1 MLFSGCAEQKTNL
14 SIVRYIGLFDVAL
27 QYKYLY
33 NKHSFKEKTMFTFQ
47 SVLDNAVKGAKSSL
61 SYVQDKEVRTNLETV
76 IDANADF
83 ANVIYQTNLTFA
95 KLVVE
100 KMGTSELTKP
110 FADAA
115 KKFVAEVK

>member
-1 MLFSGCAEQKTNL
+1 
-14 SIVRYIGLFDVAL
+14 
-27 QYKYLY
+27 
-33 NKHSFKEKTMFTFQ
+33 MFTFQ
-47 SVLDNAVKGAKSSL
+47 SVLDNAVKGAKSTL
-61 SYVQDKEVRTNLETV
+61 SYVEDKEVRTNLETV

-83 ANVIYQTNLTFA
+83 ATTIYQTNLTFA

>member
-1 MLFSGCAEQKTNL
+1 
-14 SIVRYIGLFDVAL
+14 
-27 QYKYLY
+27 
-33 NKHSFKEKTMFTFQ
+33 MFTFQ
-47 SVLDNAVKGAKSSL
+47 SVLDNAVKSAKGTL

-83 ANVIYQTNLTFA
+83 ANVIYHTNLTFA